1 MKASRILLLLACAAG
16 LSAQPKPI
24 SQPGATDPYM
34 ARWKAWIR
42 QDLIQKHLVPSAGR
56 PVLSDLKGVMDL
68 LKPLLPDGKL
78 LDDSVADDSQ
88 KSMRRIHIEA
98 LLDETTDYK
107 FLRVWEV
114 AVERWE
120 HSSAAGERMG
130 EMLSTP
136 AVYRP
141 GPRKGDAPGQI
152 CYSVGDGRPW
162 ADEVFLRENVVVAI
176 HCMAPVEVQKTPL
189 KPGQDR
195 RSVMPDRT
203 SVPGLCV
210 ELGAELGR
218 IGEHIREALT
228 RGASLRWND
237 AH

>member
-34 ARWKAWIR
+34 ARWKARIR

-107 FLRVWEV
+107 FR
-114 AVERWE
+114 
-120 HSSAAGERMG
+120 
-130 EMLSTP
+130 
-136 AVYRP
+136 
-141 GPRKGDAPGQI
+141 
-152 CYSVGDGRPW
+152 
-162 ADEVFLRENVVVAI
+162 
-176 HCMAPVEVQKTPL
+176 
-189 KPGQDR
+189 
-195 RSVMPDRT
+195 
-203 SVPGLCV
+203 
-210 ELGAELGR
+210 
-218 IGEHIREALT
+218 
-228 RGASLRWND
+228 
-237 AH
+237 